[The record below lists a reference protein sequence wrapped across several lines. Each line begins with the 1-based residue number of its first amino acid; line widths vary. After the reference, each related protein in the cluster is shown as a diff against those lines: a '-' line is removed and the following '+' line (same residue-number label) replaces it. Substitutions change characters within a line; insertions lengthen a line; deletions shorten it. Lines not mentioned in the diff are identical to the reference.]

1 MITRIVKMTFKR
13 DKLEDFQ
20 RIFERSKEEIRDFEG
35 CLHVELYRDT
45 MQENVYFTY
54 SQWVSE
60 DELNA
65 YRNSPFFES
74 TWNETKSLFADKP
87 EAHSL
92 ERVYS
97 SEQKLA
103 T

>member
-13 DKLEDFQ
+13 DKLEEFQ
-20 RIFERSKEEIRDFEG
+20 RIFERSKGAIRDFEG
-35 CLHVELYRDT
+35 CLYVELCRDT
-45 MQENVYFTY
+45 IQENVYFTY

-65 YRNSPFFES
+65 YRNSPFFKS
-74 TWNETKSLFADKP
+74 TWNETKELFEEKA

-92 ERVYS
+92 EKVYS
-97 SEQKLA
+97 SEQKMI

>member
-1 MITRIVKMTFKR
+1 MIIRIVKMTLKK
-13 DKLEDFQ
+13 DKLEEFQ
-20 RIFERSKEEIRDFEG
+20 RIFERSKGAIRDFEG
-35 CLHVELYRDT
+35 CLHVELCRDT
-45 MQENVYFTY
+45 IQENVYFTY

-65 YRNSPFFES
+65 YRNSPFFKS
-74 TWNETKSLFADKP
+74 TWNETKALFAEKP

-97 SEQKLA
+97 SEQQIA